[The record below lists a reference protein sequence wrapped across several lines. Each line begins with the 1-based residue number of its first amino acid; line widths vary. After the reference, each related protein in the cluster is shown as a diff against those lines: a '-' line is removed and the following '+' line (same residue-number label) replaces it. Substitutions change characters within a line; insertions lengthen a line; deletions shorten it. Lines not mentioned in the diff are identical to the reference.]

1 MYRYVHGGDIY
12 SDPSLKCNKD
22 MLDYSA
28 NINPLGIP
36 AGVRRALREAIA
48 GCVNYPDPFCREL
61 RDRLSRYFSLP
72 TDAGIGAYLCG
83 L

>member
-36 AGVRRALREAIA
+36 AGIFPCPQRCFTAAT
-48 GCVNYPDPFCREL
+48 GQPMCC
-61 RDRLSRYFSLP
+61 S
-72 TDAGIGAYLCG
+72 G